1 MGYALITQTFTGTG
15 VGTFAPSN
23 SIGVAVF
30 GDFNVTLGGT
40 APVGTVKLEKS
51 FDGGVNWF
59 DVSRNNAGDPAS
71 YALSSSEMAFQM
83 NEPETQVLYRANCT
97 AYTSGT
103 ITCRIS
109 Q

>member
-1 MGYALITQTFTGTG
+1 MSFSVMTQTFTGTG
-15 VGTFAPSN
+15 TGTFAPASATG
-23 SIGVAVF
+23 IEVR

-51 FDGGVNWF
+51 FDNGVNWF
-59 DVSRNNAGDPAS
+59 DVSRDNAGNAAS
-71 YALSSSEMAFQM
+71 YALSSTEMAFQM
-83 NEPETQVLYRANCT
+83 SEPEIGVLYRANCT

>member
-1 MGYALITQTFTGTG
+1 MTQTLTATGT
-15 VGTFAPSN
+15 GTFAPAGAV
-23 SIGVAVF
+23 GVNVK

-51 FDGGVNWF
+51 YDRGASWF
-59 DVSRNNAGDPAS
+59 DVSRDSAGNAAS
-71 YALSSSEMAFQM
+71 YALSSTQMSFQLT
-83 NEPETQVLYRANCT
+83 EPEADVLYRANCT